1 MCFFIYKANCS
12 SSLGCSLKIKH
23 SDYVYYCCL
32 YACRYIYIN
41 KCICTVYVQGK
52 SILQNTK
59 IGSVKL
65 CMPKKKTCSGIINKF
80 GTIDMF
86 GTGINVVKSRLHF
99 QVVAC
104 CFSSSLSLP
113 EVQWIFKGIL
123 GWDFCV
129 FLQVYWI
136 FTLAGICFFLESDV
150 CNVHIC
156 QVTKFSLS

>member
-1 MCFFIYKANCS
+1 MYSICIGKMYITKYKNWFS
-12 SSLGCSLKIKH
+12 E
-23 SDYVYYCCL
+23 VM
-32 YACRYIYIN
+32 YAE
-41 KCICTVYVQGK
+41 
-52 SILQNTK
+52 
-59 IGSVKL
+59 
-65 CMPKKKTCSGIINKF
+65 KKTCSGIINKF

-129 FLQVYWI
+129 FL
-136 FTLAGICFFLESDV
+136 
-150 CNVHIC
+150 
-156 QVTKFSLS
+156 